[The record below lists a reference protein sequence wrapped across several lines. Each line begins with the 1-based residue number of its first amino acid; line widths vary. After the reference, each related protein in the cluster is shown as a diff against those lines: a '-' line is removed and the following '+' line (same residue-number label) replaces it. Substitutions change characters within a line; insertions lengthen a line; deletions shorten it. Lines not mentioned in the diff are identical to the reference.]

1 MASWTLMLV
10 LLVSSAS
17 LGAGLQAGRSRVA
30 VPNAS
35 LQRVVDML
43 DDLIT
48 EMDNEQKTDDTM
60 HEGYQ
65 SWCTKQQAAT
75 STSIQSL
82 QSQIEELTARLA
94 KFYAQKGELQDQIA
108 TLNGQIQEVQTAIQ
122 IATEKRNEENSAFV
136 IEQQNFDASISAC
149 GRAVEILKAHY
160 GEPAAPLEKPSWMGL
175 VQSATTLKRVVEQRK
190 MTLAPDV
197 LSFLSAAANA
207 QQPQSS
213 NRYTDK
219 RGESMSIVTQMQE
232 LSDTFATD
240 KQSSIN
246 EENRLQTMFNKLMA
260 EKTAVLNTLISER
273 DAKQKILNQ
282 VNQAIATAEGAK
294 AAAEAELADE
304 QAYLS
309 QIQKSCADEN
319 ALYANRKQDRADET
333 LACNEAKKVLAG
345 QLSLVEVGSVSKRVS
360 INKVSGQRV
369 RAMLRI
375 RQKCP
380 NCGKASAFLLQAA
393 RAYSSQVLAA
403 AASTMTQNDAVQDV
417 IRALDG
423 LVAQLHKDQDME
435 DQHKNWCETEL
446 SETNTKKAHHEARVD
461 SLTSTIADLTATIAE
476 KKQALVDNA
485 GAIQVADTNFQ
496 QATAIRQQERSEFET
511 EDENYKNAI
520 AALNTAIGILAKFYA
535 SKSAAASLLQTG
547 TVVAPRDMAPGVF
560 SNVYEQKGGSGV
572 IGMISTVR
580 QEFEAGQRDLQEGE
594 KQTQADYDQAKEDY
608 QKARRDLVS
617 QGDRLTVEQQTAEA
631 EMDQAQ
637 DDKASNEQEVASTK
651 SYLLQLGGSC
661 NLLLKNYDN
670 RKKQRSEEESAIE
683 QAKKVLQEEA

>member
-1 MASWTLMLV
+1 MFV
-10 LLVSSAS
+10 LLISTAS
-17 LGAGLQAGRSRVA
+17 VGEGLQAGRSRVI

-35 LQRVVDML
+35 LQRVVTML

-48 EMDNEQKTDDTM
+48 EMDNEQKLDDKM

-65 SWCTKQQAAT
+65 SWCAKQQAAT
-75 STSIQSL
+75 SISIASL
-82 QSQIEELTARLA
+82 TSQIEELTARLA
-94 KFYAQKGELQDQIA
+94 KLYAHKGELEDQISS
-108 TLNGQIQEVQTAIQ
+108 LNEQIQVVQTAIQ
-122 IATEKRNEENSAFV
+122 VATEKRNEEHNTFV
-136 IEQQNFDASISAC
+136 TEQQNFDASISAC
-149 GRAVEILKAHY
+149 GRAVEILKTHY
-160 GEPAAPLEKPSWMGL
+160 GEPAAPLEKPSWMSL
-175 VQSATTLKRVVEQRK
+175 AQSASTVRRVVEQRK
-190 MTLAPDV
+190 MTLSPDI
-197 LSFLSAAANA
+197 LSFLSAAESA

-246 EENRLQTMFNKLMA
+246 EENRLQEMFSKLMA
-260 EKTAVLNTLISER
+260 EKTTLLNTLISER
-273 DAKQKILNQ
+273 DARQKILNQ

-309 QIQKSCADEN
+309 QIQKSCADAK

-345 QLSLVEVGSVSKRVS
+345 QLSLLEVGSVSKRVS
-360 INKVSGQRV
+360 INKASGQRV
-369 RAMLRI
+369 RAVLRI

-435 DQHKNWCETEL
+435 DQHKDWCETEL
-446 SETNTKKAHHEARVD
+446 SETNTKKAHHEILVE
-461 SLTSTIADLTATIAE
+461 SLTATIADLTATIAE
-476 KKQALVDNA
+476 KKQALVETA
-485 GAIQVADTNFQ
+485 EAIQLADTNFQ
-496 QATAIRQQERSEFET
+496 EATAIRRKEKADFET
-511 EDENYKNAI
+511 ELENYKNAI
-520 AALNTAIGILAKFYA
+520 AALNTAVDILAKFYA
-535 SKSAAASLLQTG
+535 SKGAAASLLQIG
-547 TVVAPRDMAPGVF
+547 TAVAPRDMAPGVF

-580 QEFEAGQRDLQEGE
+580 KEFEAGQRDLEAGE

-608 QKARRDLVS
+608 QNARRDLVS
-617 QGDRLTVEQQTAEA
+617 QGDRLTVEQQTAET
-631 EMDQAQ
+631 EMEQALE
-637 DDKASNEQEVASTK
+637 DKASNEEEVAAAK
-651 SYLLQLGGSC
+651 AYLLQLGGSC
-661 NLLLKNYDN
+661 NMLLKNYDD
-670 RKKQRSEEESAIE
+670 RKKQRNEEESAIE